1 MVPSHDPPISISHIV
16 SIIALRL
23 INGLPLLDCQKV
35 TVTTF
40 YNACMATSSVLASFI
55 HCAGTDTPS
64 PSKIGLGSENED
76 TGTKSFICRGS
87 PLSYDRPGLSDP
99 FGAVSAY
106 L

>member
-1 MVPSHDPPISISHIV
+1 MNHIV
-16 SIIALRL
+16 SIIHWLLALRL
-23 INGLPLLDCQKV
+23 TNGLPLLDCRKV
-35 TVTTF
+35 PVTTF

-64 PSKIGLGSENED
+64 PICLGPESED
-76 TGTKSFICRGS
+76 RGTKSFICRGS